1 MSEHP
6 AERAM
11 DLTMIAGIG
20 DNPLSFTFPL
30 SPSVTVVTTVF
41 GSARNQASVAIM
53 SGSMTVWV
61 GSMNQ
66 VATVA
71 TVNMDLYLGSLNI
84 KKGATFTLTIP
95 TSSQVGNV
103 LMQAELQS
111 PPNPWFPFSGVIAMW
126 PLTS

>member
-1 MSEHP
+1 
-6 AERAM
+6 
-11 DLTMIAGIG
+11 MIAGIG

-41 GSARNQASVAIM
+41 GSARNQASVAIN

-71 TVNMDLYLGSLNI
+71 TVNMDLFLGSLNI

-103 LMQAELQS
+103 VMQAELQS
-111 PPNPWFPFSGVIAMW
+111 PPNPWFPFSGIVAMW